1 MTTIGSDVARIQR
14 AKEHVLGIG
23 GTDSPH
29 DAALYRSWQRSQAAI
44 GAPAN
49 VTDVPQVAEEL
60 LDAHLLDMFHA
71 PLARFSDS
79 LDGTGLAVLLADSGG
94 QILQRWCSDKSSARH
109 HDRIGTMRGAVLAED
124 VVGTNGVGTVAAT
137 GKSVQIQ
144 GIEHFADIYSQAVC
158 TGGAV
163 RHPITGK
170 LLAVVT
176 ISCNLTPRADLLWPL
191 LQSVTDRL
199 EQHVLDVEKPT
210 ARQAFNTFL
219 ALSRSQPDPVVAFG
233 PDGLLIQNQQA
244 GRLSTE
250 DVRQIQHMCS
260 DNIHSGKYPVRL
272 STGVVDIQITALEPG
287 SNVVVVLEQEQ
298 TARPSTTPSVRA
310 TLSQPGL
317 IGRSPEWLTAL
328 QQISRHRGSKTPLII
343 AGEAGVG
350 KLSAALGRPHRAG
363 EAPREVID
371 AAERHVDGGQEWLKR
386 VSGRLPNGDPLT
398 IRGIETLDIP
408 VLDGL
413 RTLLESPHRRGAVF
427 MTLTVTC
434 REDAEAFALRYGA
447 QTVWLPPLRERAG
460 DLPSLWHVLAKQL
473 APESNLSL
481 REETVDRLRT
491 YRWPGNL
498 KELRTVV
505 SQLAIA
511 GKNGAITPADLPST
525 MQTSKSLSVIERVE
539 LEAIRNALR
548 EADGNRARAAE
559 ILGIS
564 RATVY
569 RKMKAYR
576 ITA

>member
-1 MTTIGSDVARIQR
+1 MTSASESNRIQR
-14 AKEHVLGIG
+14 AKEQVLGL
-23 GTDSPH
+23 TDAETPH
-29 DAALYRSWQRSQAAI
+29 DAELYRSWQRSQAAI
-44 GAPAN
+44 GLPAN
-49 VTDVPQVAEEL
+49 VVDVPQVAEEL
-60 LDAHLLDMFHA
+60 LDAHLLDMFQV
-71 PLARFSDS
+71 PLSRFADS
-79 LDGTGLAVLLADSGG
+79 LDGTGLAVLLADSAG
-94 QILQRWCSDKSSARH
+94 QILQRWCSDRSSMRH

-137 GKSVQIQ
+137 GRSVQIQ
-144 GIEHFADIYSQAVC
+144 GIEHFADIYREAVC

-163 RHPITGK
+163 HHPITGK

-176 ISCNLTPRADLLWPL
+176 LSCNLTPRADLLWPL
-191 LQSVTDRL
+191 LRSVTDRL
-199 EQHVLDVEKPT
+199 EQHVLDIEKP
-210 ARQAFNTFL
+210 ASRQAFNTFL
-219 ALSRSQPDPVVAFG
+219 TLSRSQPDPVVAFG

-244 GRLSTE
+244 ARLSTS
-250 DVRQIQHMCS
+250 DVSQIQHMCQ
-260 DNIHSGKYPVRL
+260 DNIRSGTYPIKL
-272 STGVVDIQITALEPG
+272 STGAVDIRVTALDPG

-298 TARPSTTPSVRA
+298 AVRTPVSQTIRA

-317 IGRSPEWLTAL
+317 IGRSPEWLAAL
-328 QQISRHRGSKTPLII
+328 QQISRHRGSKTLLII

-363 EAPREVID
+363 EAPPEVVD
-371 AAERHVDGGQEWLKR
+371 AAERHVEGSQAWLQR
-386 VSGRLPNGDPLT
+386 VSELLPMGVPLT
-398 IRGIETLDIP
+398 IRGIETLDTP

-413 RTLLESPHRRGAVF
+413 RTLLESPRRSGAVF
-427 MTLTVTC
+427 MTLTTGS
-434 REDAEAFALRYGA
+434 REDAAAFALRYGA
-447 QTVWLPPLRERAG
+447 QTVWLPALRERVG

-473 APESNLSL
+473 APEANLTL
-481 REETVDRLRT
+481 LEETVDVLRT

-505 SQLAIA
+505 SQLAMT
-511 GKNGAITPADLPST
+511 GNHGATTPADLPVN
-525 MQTSKSLSVIERVE
+525 MQNSKSLSVIERVE
-539 LEAIRNALR
+539 LDAIRNALR

>member
-1 MTTIGSDVARIQR
+1 MAMGTDADRIQR
-14 AKEHVLGIG
+14 AKEQVLGLLQAE
-23 GTDSPH
+23 TPH
-29 DAALYRSWQRSQAAI
+29 DAELYRSWQRSQAAI
-44 GAPAN
+44 GVPGN

-60 LDAHLLDMFHA
+60 LDAHLLDMFQA

-79 LDGTGLAVLLADSGG
+79 LDGTGLAVLLADSDG
-94 QILQRWCSDKSSARH
+94 QILQRWCSDRSSERH

-137 GKSVQIQ
+137 GHSVQIQ
-144 GIEHFADIYSQAVC
+144 GIEHFADLYRDAVC

-163 RHPITGK
+163 KHPITGK

-176 ISCNLTPRADLLWPL
+176 LSCNLTPRADLLWPL
-191 LQSVTDRL
+191 LRSVTDRL
-199 EQHVLDVEKPT
+199 EQHVLDIEKP
-210 ARQAFNTFL
+210 ASRQAFNAFL
-219 ALSRSQPDPVVAFG
+219 ELSRSQPDPVVAFG

-244 GRLSTE
+244 GRLSSA
-250 DVRQIQHMCS
+250 DVSQIQHLCQ
-260 DNIHSGKYPVRL
+260 DNVRSGKYAIQL
-272 STGVVDIQITALEPG
+272 STGSVDLQVTALESG
-287 SNVVVVLEQEQ
+287 NNVVVVLEQEQ
-298 TARPSTTPSVRA
+298 TVRTPVSGSVRS

-328 QQISRHRGSKTPLII
+328 QQVSRHRGSKTPLII

-350 KLSAALGRPHRAG
+350 KLSVALGRPHRAG
-363 EAPREVID
+363 ETSSVVVD
-371 AAERHVDGGQEWLKR
+371 AAERHLAGGQEWLQR
-386 VSGRLPNGDPLT
+386 VSDLLSKGSAIT

-413 RTLLESPHRRGAVF
+413 RALLEGSPGRGAVF
-427 MTLTVTC
+427 MTLTAGS
-434 REDAEAFALRYGA
+434 REDAAAFALRYGA

-460 DLPSLWHVLAKQL
+460 DLPSLWHILAKQL
-473 APESNLSL
+473 APEARLTL
-481 REETVDRLRT
+481 RDETVDVLRT

-498 KELRTVV
+498 KELRTVI
-505 SQLAIA
+505 SQLAVA
-511 GKNGAITPADLPST
+511 GKTGAVAPADLPAS
-525 MQTSKSLSVIERVE
+525 MQSAKSLSVIERVE
-539 LEAIRNALR
+539 LDAIRNALR

-576 ITA
+576 ITL